1 MLLLELTGAVPVVVI
16 ASVLDAEVPL
26 SAEQKH
32 TVWYETRN
40 KETQKHS
47 SESNKHMVVVESTS
61 SSIPL
66 IVYSLADNTN
76 DSA

>member
-16 ASVLDAEVPL
+16 ASVLDAEVPF

-40 KETQKHS
+40 KETQKQS

-61 SSIPL
+61 SSIPF